1 MTQRFAEARARLGK
15 HLGEGGV
22 AVIPA
27 ATEVTRSNDVTF
39 DFHQDPDFLYLTGFG
54 EPEAIAVIAPGHDD
68 GDYALFVRPRDPE
81 KEAWDG
87 IRAGVEGAKE
97 RHGADAAFE
106 LDEFDSVVRRYLTGR
121 DTLWYSM
128 SNSRLDEKIYQLLRS
143 ARVLRGRAG
152 LTVPDSLRDLSV
164 VLGEMRL
171 IKTQEEQEIMSRV
184 CELSA
189 LGHVEAMRFAAPGRN
204 EYEMQQVME
213 HVWRMAGAR
222 HNGYPSI
229 VASGASTCILHYV
242 DNDGTV
248 GETDLV
254 LIDAAAEIEGYSSDI
269 TRTFPANGVFTG
281 PQRAIYEI
289 VLEAEKN
296 GVASAVAG
304 ANFRRLTED
313 ASRVLTEGLVD
324 LGLLPLSV
332 EESLA
337 MHHYREFFFHGLGHW
352 LGLDVHDMGAGRID
366 GEPRELVP
374 GMVFTIEPGLY
385 IAPDKAE
392 IELSLLEYDI
402 DAWNLRR
409 ILEGPAAAAA
419 KEAEEREA
427 AEKITHTIPEEFLG
441 IGVRIED
448 DVLVTRDGNVN
459 LSRSAPV
466 EIDEIEAVCAE
477 TSRFAP
483 AK

>member
-1 MTQRFAEARARLGK
+1 MTERFAEARARLGK

-22 AVIPA
+22 AIIPA

-39 DFHQDPDFLYLTGFG
+39 DFHQDPDFLYLTGFN
-54 EPEAIAVIAPGHDD
+54 EPDAIAVIAPGHDD

-87 IRAGVEGAKE
+87 VRAGVDGAKE
-97 RHGADAAFE
+97 RHGADAAF
-106 LDEFDSVVRRYLTGR
+106 DVAEFDTVIRRYAGGR

-128 SNSRLDEKIYQLLRS
+128 GNPRLDEKILQLLRNG
-143 ARVLRGRAG
+143 RTLRSRAG
-152 LTVPDSLRDLSV
+152 QTVPEALRDLSV

-171 IKTQEEQEIMSRV
+171 VKTAEEQEIMARV

-189 LGHVEAMRFAAPGRN
+189 AGHAEAMRFAAPGRT
-204 EYEMQQVME
+204 EFEVQQVME

-229 VASGASTCILHYV
+229 VASGANTCILHYV
-242 DNDGTV
+242 DNDATL
-248 GETDLV
+248 GESDLV
-254 LIDAAAEIEGYSSDI
+254 LIDAAAEIDGYSSDI

-289 VLEAEKN
+289 VLEAEKQ

-304 ANFRRLTED
+304 ADFRRLTED
-313 ASRVLTEGLVD
+313 ASRTLTEGLVE

-337 MHHYREFFFHGLGHW
+337 MHHYRQFFFHGLGHW
-352 LGLDVHDMGAGRID
+352 LGLDVHDVGAGRIE
-366 GEPRELVP
+366 GKPRELVP
-374 GMVFTIEPGLY
+374 GMTFTIEPGLY
-385 IAPDKAE
+385 IAADKAE

-409 ILEGPAAAAA
+409 VIEGPSAAA
-419 KEAEEREA
+419 KEAEEIEA
-427 AEKITHTIPEEFLG
+427 AEKVKHEIPKEFLG

-448 DVLVTRDGNVN
+448 DVLVTTDGNVN
-459 LSRSAPV
+459 LSRSVPF
-466 EIDEIEAVCAE
+466 EIDDIEAMCAE
-477 TSRFAP
+477 PSRLRA
-483 AK
+483 

>member
-54 EPEAIAVIAPGHDD
+54 EPDAIAVVAPGHDD

-87 IRAGVEGAKE
+87 VRAGVDGAKE
-97 RHGADAAFE
+97 QHGADAAY
-106 LDEFDSVVRRYLTGR
+106 DVAEFDSVIRRYLTGR
-121 DTLWYSM
+121 DSLWYSVG
-128 SNSRLDEKIYQLLRS
+128 NPRLDEKILRLFRDGRS
-143 ARVLRGRAG
+143 LRRRAG
-152 LTVPDSLRDLSV
+152 MTVPEVLRDLSV

-171 IKTQEEQEIMSRV
+171 IKSAEEQEIMARV

-189 LGHVEAMRFAAPGRN
+189 AGHVEAMRFAAPGRT
-204 EYEMQQVME
+204 EFEVQQVME
-213 HVWRMAGAR
+213 HVWRMRGAR

-229 VASGASTCILHYV
+229 VASGANTCILHYV
-242 DNDGTV
+242 DNDATL
-248 GETDLV
+248 GESDLV
-254 LIDAAAEIEGYSSDI
+254 LIDAAAEIDGYSSDI

-289 VLEAEKN
+289 VLEAEKG

-304 ANFRRLTED
+304 ADFRRLTED
-313 ASRVLTEGLVD
+313 ASRVLTEGLVE

-337 MHHYREFFFHGLGHW
+337 MHHYRQFFFHGLGHW
-352 LGLDVHDMGAGRID
+352 LGLDVHDVGAGRIE
-366 GEPRELVP
+366 GKPRELVP
-374 GMVFTIEPGLY
+374 GMTFTIEPGLY
-385 IAPDKAE
+385 VAPDKAE

-409 ILEGPAAAAA
+409 VIEGPSAAT
-419 KEAEEREA
+419 KEAEETEA
-427 AEKITHTIPEEFLG
+427 AEKVTHEIPEEFLG

-448 DVLVTRDGNVN
+448 DVLVTADGNVN
-459 LSRSAPV
+459 LSRSVPF
-466 EIDEIEAVCAE
+466 EIDDIEALCAE
-477 TSRFAP
+477 PSRFRA
-483 AK
+483 